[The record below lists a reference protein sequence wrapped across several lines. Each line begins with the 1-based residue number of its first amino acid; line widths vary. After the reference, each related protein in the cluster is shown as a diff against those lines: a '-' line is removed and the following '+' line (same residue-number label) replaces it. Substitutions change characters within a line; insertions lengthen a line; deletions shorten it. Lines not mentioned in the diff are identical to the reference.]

1 MELPQAGGGGF
12 LMEGWKLGLGLVYIF
27 GVGYL
32 FARGADGFMHAHPRG
47 FPGRRKKMMGNPAPW
62 RDPAEDGMDLPL
74 AKQQGE
80 RKHEE
85 RNP

>member
-1 MELPQAGGGGF
+1 MELPQSGGEGF
-12 LMEGWKLGLGLVYIF
+12 WMEEWILVLCLVYIF

-32 FARGADGFMHAHPRG
+32 FARGADGFMHARPRG